1 MGIENFSENAVLVTL
16 PEEPQVSRELIT
28 VNENISD
35 RGGCD
40 VIIDFSRVEI
50 LTSSSICNLM
60 ILHKLLRECGHR
72 LIFCNVSF
80 PTRCIF
86 RMVGLDEF
94 FEVVDDKF
102 AALEG
107 LQTVNTP

>member
-1 MGIENFSENAVLVTL
+1 MRIQNLSENAVLVTL
-16 PEEPQVSRELIT
+16 PEEPHVSGELIT
-28 VNENISD
+28 VNEIVSNKSD
-35 RGGCD
+35 CD
-40 VIIDFSRVEI
+40 VVIDFSRVEI

-60 ILHKLLRECGHR
+60 ILHKLLHEGGRR
-72 LIFCNVSF
+72 LIFCNVAF

-86 RMVGLDEF
+86 RVVGLDEV

-102 AALEG
+102 AALES